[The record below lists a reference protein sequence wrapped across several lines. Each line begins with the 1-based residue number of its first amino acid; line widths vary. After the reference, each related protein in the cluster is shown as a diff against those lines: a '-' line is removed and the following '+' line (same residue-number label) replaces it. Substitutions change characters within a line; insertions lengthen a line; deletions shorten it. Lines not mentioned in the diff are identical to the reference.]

1 MARYT
6 YVISD
11 IHGQFDAFMRLI
23 EKIEFGYDDEMY
35 ILGDV
40 IDRGPQSLECVK
52 WIMEQDNILT
62 LMGNHEL
69 LFLDNYLHDTT
80 GLYNTI
86 TEARESL
93 SEDEMKKIINWIMD
107 IPECKIVKLK
117 DKVFYLNH
125 TQVASQEYFET
136 ELTDRMFPSY
146 DRYMKYNDLKIKDF
160 ICIYGHIPVMQMRAW
175 HKQEASN
182 KIWKNK
188 DGSVIDIDCGAG
200 YPEQG
205 GCLGCLRLNDL
216 KEYYVEL

>member
-1 MARYT
+1 M
-6 YVISD
+6 SD
-11 IHGQFDAFMRLI
+11 KAQAALETICKCF
-23 EKIEFGYDDEMY
+23 DEM
-35 ILGDV
+35 
-40 IDRGPQSLECVK
+40 
-52 WIMEQDNILT
+52 
-62 LMGNHEL
+62 
-69 LFLDNYLHDTT
+69 
-80 GLYNTI
+80 
-86 TEARESL
+86 

-107 IPECKIVKLK
+107 IPECKIVKMK

>member
-1 MARYT
+1 
-6 YVISD
+6 
-11 IHGQFDAFMRLI
+11 
-23 EKIEFGYDDEMY
+23 
-35 ILGDV
+35 
-40 IDRGPQSLECVK
+40 
-52 WIMEQDNILT
+52 MEQDNILT

-69 LFLDNYLHDTT
+69 LFLDSYLHDTT

-93 SEDEMKKIINWIMD
+93 SNDEMKKIINWIMD
-107 IPECKIVKLK
+107 IPECKIVKMK

-146 DRYMKYNDLKIKDF
+146 DRYMKYNDLKIKGF

-216 KEYYVEL
+216 KEFYVEL

>member
-69 LFLDNYLHDTT
+69 LFLDSYLHDTT

-93 SEDEMKKIINWIMD
+93 SNDEMKKIINWIMD
-107 IPECKIVKLK
+107 IPECKIVKMK

-216 KEYYVEL
+216 KEFYVEL

>member
-1 MARYT
+1 
-6 YVISD
+6 
-11 IHGQFDAFMRLI
+11 I

-62 LMGNHEL
+62 LIGNHEL

-86 TEARESL
+86 TEARETL
-93 SEDEMKKIINWIMD
+93 SEDEMKRIVNWIMD
-107 IPECKIVKLK
+107 ITECKIVKLNCN
-117 DKVFYLNH
+117 VFYLNH

-146 DRYMKYNDLKIKDF
+146 DRYLKYDDMKIKDY
-160 ICIYGHIPVMQMRAW
+160 ICIYGHIPTMQMRAW
-175 HKQEASN
+175 HKQELSN

-200 YPEQG
+200 FPDKG

-216 KEYYVEL
+216 KEFYVEI